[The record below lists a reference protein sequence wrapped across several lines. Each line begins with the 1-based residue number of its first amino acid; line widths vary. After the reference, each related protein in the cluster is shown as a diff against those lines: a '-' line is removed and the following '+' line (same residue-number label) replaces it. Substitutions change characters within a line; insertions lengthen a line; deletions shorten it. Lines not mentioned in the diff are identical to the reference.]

1 MGQAVLSGFQV
12 VTGLAKDPAAKLA
25 AAALTRKVDGK
36 VDAGVY
42 RLGADALEPLKGSGR
57 KLGAVPAA
65 SDGGPLLVFIHGTF
79 SDTVGTFSKLWTLHN
94 ATVRQL
100 FASYGDRVYGLDHP
114 TLGVSPIANALTL
127 VRALPAGARVHL
139 VTHSRGGLVG
149 RGAGARVR
157 RRDRPTGVLAL
168 FAGDEYAEHRSDLK
182 RARQGSAGEGN
193 PLRARRPRRL
203 PGARHAA
210 GVEAARRVPLDPQL
224 VPRAGEHPGRP
235 RSRRL
240 PARGRA
246 RGAPSRASCPGS
258 RR

>member
-1 MGQAVLSGFQV
+1 M
-12 VTGLAKDPAAKLA
+12 
-25 AAALTRKVDGK
+25 AAALTKKVDGK

-42 RLGADALEPLKGSGR
+42 RLSADTLEPLKGSGR
-57 KLGAVPAA
+57 KLDAVPAA
-65 SDGGPLLVFIHGTF
+65 ADGGPLLVFVHGTF

-139 VTHSRGGLVG
+139 VSHSRGGLVAEVLARACG
-149 RGAGARVR
+149 GAPLGN
-157 RRDRPTGVLAL
+157 DVLAL
-168 FAGDEYAEHRSDLK
+168 FAGDDYAEHRSDL
-182 RARQGSAGEGN
+182 RALVKEAQAQGH

-210 GVEAARRVPLDPQL
+210 RVEAARRLPVDPQL

-235 RSRRL
+235 GGASTSCTRSR
-240 PARGRA
+240 A
-246 RGAPSRASCPGS
+246 GAPSRASCPGS